1 MEGKNIARREEMF
14 VHIGDRKAVSDT
26 KLVAIL
32 NCDTVA
38 KSPGMNAILLQN
50 IKGDDKTMAVC
61 IDSIVTTRVSSYTV
75 IKRYG
80 QINDTV
86 WSKKL

>member
-1 MEGKNIARREEMF
+1 MF

-32 NCDTVA
+32 NCDTVV
-38 KSPGMNAILLQN
+38 KSQDINAALIQN
-50 IKGDDKTMAVC
+50 INDEDKTMAVC
-61 IDSIVTTRVSSYTV
+61 IDSIVTTKVSSYTV

-80 QINDTV
+80 QINDAV
-86 WSKKL
+86 WSKKE